1 MNNAYNQTAPRHPS
15 YPGSPI
21 KMKMTMCIFTLF
33 FVAQIIGTALFGFY
47 LCRRLDK
54 FDEEKIFTDDY
65 RFLRTIQ
72 KCMKGGDIDPTL
84 LNCKEVISKM
94 RTLIAEVTK
103 MDVSGET
110 HAMLREGNGST
121 AAHREGEKVKKS
133 KEEKNRSPLAAPLVG
148 VKSSE
153 QKEEKETSPVAA
165 HLVGQQSSSK
175 EVLQWMQKGYSSM
188 LDQMTYANGKLRVET
203 PGVYYVY
210 AQVSFCMNSTQ
221 SPRAPFVQYI
231 FLSRPPEA
239 DKLLVK
245 GANTFISPTAECA
258 LHSIQQGGVFTLR
271 HNDQLFVNVTDS
283 SRVNYSPGFTYFGM
297 FRL

>member
-54 FDEEKIFTDDY
+54 FDDEKIFTDDY

-94 RTLIAEVTK
+94 RTLIA
-103 MDVSGET
+103 
-110 HAMLREGNGST
+110 
-121 AAHREGEKVKKS
+121 
-133 KEEKNRSPLAAPLVG
+133 
-148 VKSSE
+148 
-153 QKEEKETSPVAA
+153 EKETSPVAA